1 VGSIKQPDG
10 RYTQTGKE
18 TLTELYR
25 DPAEIK
31 AAKPESICCSQGGL
45 GTVYSGH

>member
-1 VGSIKQPDG
+1 MGSIKSPDA

-25 DPAEIK
+25 DPAETR
-31 AAKPESICCSQGGL
+31 AAKSESICCSKGGL
-45 GTVYSGH
+45 